1 MYDIEMVKNMKKRI
15 LVIALLFLIVINV
28 IGCAG
33 NKSTKYKPSEE
44 ELARA
49 EIVCGVVRSVDKENI
64 RIQLCGNI
72 FDGVVGKC
80 YVDVVNEYSLL
91 EVGDSVLLYYTGK
104 PEFEE
109 KVTHIDARN
118 MDVKYMEAYENDG
131 RFTAHIKV
139 SGNFVDENG
148 EVYPSDDP
156 RAGCALFI
164 ESLENEPEWNFRVN
178 IYNKE
183 TEKIKISFEDES
195 VSITENVTVTYDT
208 ETMEVIS
215 IIQD

>member
-1 MYDIEMVKNMKKRI
+1 MKKYI
-15 LVIALLFLIVINV
+15 LTIGLLFFIVINV
-28 IGCAG
+28 IGCG
-33 NKSTKYKPSEE
+33 SNKVNKDKPSEE
-44 ELARA
+44 ELAKTSTVIGIVR
-49 EIVCGVVRSVDKENI
+49 EITKDEISV
-64 RIQLCGNI
+64 QLCGNI

-80 YVDVVNEYSLL
+80 YVEVVNEYSLL

-109 KVTHIDARN
+109 KETHIDARN

>member
-1 MYDIEMVKNMKKRI
+1 MKKRI
-15 LVIALLFLIVINV
+15 LAIGLLFLIVINV
-28 IGCAG
+28 IGCG
-33 NKSTKYKPSEE
+33 SNKVNKDKPSGE
-44 ELARA
+44 ELAKTSTVIGIVR
-49 EIVCGVVRSVDKENI
+49 EITKDEISV
-64 RIQLCGNI
+64 QLCGNI
-72 FDGVVGKC
+72 FDGAVGKC

-91 EVGDSVLLYYTGK
+91 EVGDSVLLYYTGR

-109 KVTHIDARN
+109 KETHIDARN
-118 MDVKYMEAYENDG
+118 IDVKYMEAYENDG

-195 VSITENVTVTYDT
+195 VSITKNVTVTYDT
-208 ETMEVIS
+208 DTMEILS
-215 IIQD
+215 ITQ

>member
-1 MYDIEMVKNMKKRI
+1 MKNKI
-15 LVIALLFLIVINV
+15 IVILILALAINMF
-28 IGCAG
+28 GCG
-33 NKSTKYKPSEE
+33 SKISTDNKPSEE
-44 ELARA
+44 DLAKTSTVIGIVR
-49 EIVCGVVRSVDKENI
+49 EITKDEISV
-64 RIQLCGNI
+64 QLCGNI

-91 EVGDSVLLYYTGK
+91 EVGDSVLLYYTGRL
-104 PEFEE
+104 EFEE
-109 KVTHIDARN
+109 KETHIDARN
-118 MDVKYMEAYENDG
+118 IDVKYMEAYENDG
-131 RFTAHIKV
+131 QFTAHIKV

-156 RAGCALFI
+156 RGGCALFI

-183 TEKIKISFEDES
+183 TEKIKILFEDES

-208 ETMEVIS
+208 ETMEIIS
-215 IIQD
+215 IIQ